1 MAAAVGEEAVS
12 PCSVL
17 SLLLLIFMLVQM
29 YITYVVSNDEEVD
42 IGSRKEQCEL
52 VFLQGDLKMQNIR

>member
-1 MAAAVGEEAVS
+1 
-12 PCSVL
+12 
-17 SLLLLIFMLVQM
+17 MLVQM